1 MKNNLLFLPLI
12 IITFTLTS
20 CMNDVTKDSNEVEV
34 VPQIQT
40 PAPSPTAK
48 IEQKVGLTDVAIQ
61 YARPSVRNRVV
72 YGNLVPYNKLWRTGA
87 NENSVISFSTS
98 VKIDE
103 TTVPA
108 GKYSIYTIPGVDSWD
123 VILYSDSNNWGLPS
137 EWDENK
143 VIVKTKV
150 SSMELPFKVESFQLS
165 IDNVSNNSF
174 TLGIAWDHVY
184 VPVEINLPTA
194 DLVMKSIKE
203 ALKTPKSSDL
213 YKAAVYL
220 LQENRELEKA
230 KSWMNQ
236 SLEMMEDPK
245 FYQLRQQSL
254 IYAALEDYENAIAI
268 AKVSLEKSIKAGN
281 SDYEK
286 MNLDSIENWGKM

>member
-1 MKNNLLFLPLI
+1 MKNPLLFLPLI
-12 IITFTLTS
+12 VITLTFTS
-20 CMNDVTKDSNEVEV
+20 CVNEDNKENNDVEV

-61 YARPSVRNRVV
+61 YARPSLRNRVV
-72 YGNLVPYNKLWRTGA
+72 FGNLVPYNKRWRTGA
-87 NENSVISFSTS
+87 NENSIISFSTS

-103 TTVPA
+103 TNVPA

-150 SSMELPFKVESFQLS
+150 SSIESVFKVESFQLS

-174 TLGIAWDHVY
+174 ILGIAWDHVY

-194 DLVMKSIKE
+194 DLVMNSIKE

-220 LQENRELEKA
+220 LQENRELEQA

-268 AKVSLEKSIKAGN
+268 AKVSLDKSIKAGN

-286 MNLDSIENWGKM
+286 MNLDSIENWSKM

>member
-1 MKNNLLFLPLI
+1 MKNHLLFLPLI
-12 IITFTLTS
+12 VITLTFTS
-20 CMNDVTKDSNEVEV
+20 CVNEDNKENNDVEV

-61 YARPSVRNRVV
+61 YARPSLRNRVV
-72 YGNLVPYNKLWRTGA
+72 FGNLVPYNKRWRTGA
-87 NENSVISFSTS
+87 NENSIISFSTS

-103 TTVPA
+103 TNVPA

-150 SSMELPFKVESFQLS
+150 SSIESVFKVESFQLS

-174 TLGIAWDHVY
+174 ILGIAWDHVY

-194 DLVMKSIKE
+194 DLVMNSIKE

-220 LQENRELEKA
+220 LQENRELEQA

-268 AKVSLEKSIKAGN
+268 AKVSLDKSIKAGN

-286 MNLDSIENWGKM
+286 MNLDSIENWSKM

>member
-1 MKNNLLFLPLI
+1 MKNFIFSFCLLLSFNI
-12 IITFTLTS
+12 S
-20 CMNDVTKDSNEVEV
+20 S
-34 VPQIQT
+34 QIQT
-40 PAPSPTAK
+40 PAPSPAS
-48 IEQKVGLTDVAIQ
+48 KVQQTIGLTDVTIE
-61 YARPSVRNRVV
+61 YARPSARNRVIF
-72 YGNLVPYNKLWRTGA
+72 GNLVPYNKMWRTGA

-98 VKIDE
+98 VKIGD
-103 TTVPA
+103 TDVPA
-108 GKYSIYTIPGVDSWD
+108 GKYSVYTIPNENSWEF
-123 VILYSDSNNWGLPS
+123 ILYSDSDNWGLPS

-143 VIVKTKV
+143 VAVKITV
-150 SSMELPFKVESFQLS
+150 SSVKLSSKVETFQISL
-165 IDNVSNNSF
+165 DNISNNNF
-174 TLGIAWDHVY
+174 TLGLAWDDVY
-184 VPVEINLPTA
+184 VGVDIQLPTTNI
-194 DLVMKSIKE
+194 VMASINK
-203 ALKTPKSSDL
+203 ALKNPKSSEL

-268 AKVSLEKSIKAGN
+268 ARISLEKSIKAGN

-286 MNLDSIENWGKM
+286 MNLDSIDLWRSM

>member
-1 MKNNLLFLPLI
+1 
-12 IITFTLTS
+12 
-20 CMNDVTKDSNEVEV
+20 MNDATKDSNEVDV

-98 VKIDE
+98 VIIDE

-150 SSMELPFKVESFQLS
+150 STMESAFKVESFQLS

-174 TLGIAWDHVY
+174 VLGIAWDNVY
-184 VPVEINLPTA
+184 VPVKVDLPTA

-220 LQENRELEKA
+220 LQENRELEQA